1 LKLCCEM
8 QYIEYKKRQVRDYTG
23 TGYIG

>member
-1 LKLCCEM
+1 LCCEM